1 MSTADDSPEPVSGES
16 PDSGTSPDRHRRRGL
31 LLLGLL
37 GLWLVLGGAVAV
49 VVAGSFDEEPTVRT
63 AGRDAPVNRSARST
77 EDISAHNSPSIARNP
92 VRPEN
97 LAVSSRIDTPFFSC
111 ALHVSTNSG
120 STWTQTA
127 IPAPKGEEAKCFRP
141 DVAFSADG
149 TLHLAFVTLK
159 GRGNTPNALWV
170 SRSEDGGRTLSKP
183 VRVHGRLAFQGRLAA
198 DPANPK
204 RVFLTWLQGEEVGV
218 FKFTRP
224 GNPILTARSD
234 DGGESWSA
242 PARVNTGRR
251 TRVVTPSPVVGP
263 DGRLYVLYLDL
274 GRDRLN
280 YEGGHRARGG
290 PPYDGRYAL
299 VMTRSRDGL
308 RDWEESLV
316 DDRLTPIE
324 RFIVFLAPAPS
335 VAIDDDGRAY
345 AAFHDARLGDPD
357 VWLWSFDP
365 KGSEWAGPRRVND
378 TRRRDGTA
386 QYLPSLAVAPDGRLD
401 VMYYDR
407 RDDRRNQMNQVSLQS
422 SFDHGETF
430 TRSLRLSSKGFDSK
444 IGFGAKEGLPDLG
457 SRLALVSDDRSALG
471 VWTDTRAGT
480 PATQKQDLAR
490 AVISVSDPARLSGTA
505 ESALRYGGLALGLA
519 GLVLLG
525 LVLSRARQRRP
536 VYS

>member
-1 MSTADDSPEPVSGES
+1 M
-16 PDSGTSPDRHRRRGL
+16 L
-31 LLLGLL
+31 LALL
-37 GLWLVLGGAVAV
+37 GLWLVAGGAVAV
-49 VVAGSFDEEPTVRT
+49 ILAGSFDERPTVKV
-63 AGRDAPVNRSARST
+63 AGRDSPVNVSARSA
-77 EDISAHNSPSIARNP
+77 EDISAHNSPSLARNP

-97 LAVSSRIDTPFFSC
+97 LVVASRIDTPFFSC

-120 STWTQTA
+120 STWRQTA

-141 DVAFSADG
+141 DVVFSADG
-149 TLHLAFVTLK
+149 TLHLAFVTLR

-170 SRSEDGGRTLSKP
+170 SKSDDGGRTLSTP
-183 VRVHGRLAFQGRLAA
+183 IRVSGRLAFQGRLAA
-198 DPANPK
+198 DPARPK

-224 GNPILTARSD
+224 GNPILTARSG
-234 DGGESWSA
+234 DGGASWST
-242 PARVNTGRR
+242 PSRVNTGKR

-263 DGRLYVLYLDL
+263 DGRLYVLYMDL

-290 PPYDGRYAL
+290 PAYDGRYAL

-308 RDWEESLV
+308 KDWEESLV
-316 DDRLTPIE
+316 DDDLTPIE

-335 VAIDDDGRAY
+335 VAMDEDGRAY

-365 KGSEWAGPRRVND
+365 KGSDWEGPARVND

-386 QYLPSLAVAPDGRLD
+386 QYLPSIAVAPDGRLD

-407 RDDRRNQMNQVSLQS
+407 RADSRNRMNQVSLQS
-422 SFDHGETF
+422 SFDHGKTF
-430 TRSLRLSSKGFDSK
+430 TRSLRLSSKAFDSR

-457 SRLALVSDDRSALG
+457 SRLALVSGDRSALG

-480 PATQKQDLAR
+480 PATQKQDIAR
-490 AVISVSDPARLSGTA
+490 AVISVSEPTRLSSTV
-505 ESALRYGGLALGLA
+505 ESVLRYGGIALGLA

-525 LVLSRARQRRP
+525 LVISRALQRRP
-536 VYS
+536 AYH